1 MNSPLEHAKEYFQ
14 AGLSFFENGEY
25 EQAKIELLKA
35 YELLPERLSI
45 LANLSATLTHL
56 REWEQAQ
63 NICEKLLAIEPQD
76 SIGWLNLGVCAAHQE
91 QTHFA
96 IECFDKCL
104 QIDPNSVGALANKGN
119 AHQDLEEFEVAEDCY
134 KKALVL
140 DPQYEEA
147 LIGSG
152 NLLNE
157 LKRYDVALDQFDQA
171 IKINPHNHLA
181 KWNKALS
188 LLRLGKF
195 KEGWPLFESRWQVS
209 GMKEHRPKLTAP
221 LWLGHESL
229 DNKTIYVYAE
239 QGYGD
244 AIQFSRYLPMLESE
258 KNARVILGVPKP
270 LVALMQSLSP
280 SIEVVDQKT
289 FSEHSFPKQI
299 DFQCPI
305 MSLALAFDT
314 KLDSIPNL
322 TPYLF
327 AEPNKQG
334 FWATKLRSSS
344 DNQAKP
350 FKVGIAWRGSGK
362 YANKASQKRDIPFNL
377 IEEFITQLSS
387 TGIEFHA
394 IQIEFGQDTNF
405 KALNTPGLKTYAQ
418 ELVDFSDTAA
428 LISQL
433 DLIVSV
439 DTACAHLAGALG
451 MPTLLLIPDPP
462 DFMSLIDC
470 DTNPWYPNTTL
481 LRQASRND
489 WSSPLAMAREKILLA
504 SKRLISSN

>member
-1 MNSPLEHAKEYFQ
+1 MNSPLEYAKEYFQ
-14 AGLSFFENGEY
+14 AGLIFFENGEY

-35 YELLPERLSI
+35 YELLPERPSI
-45 LANLSATLTHL
+45 LANLSATLIHL

-104 QIDPNSVGALANKGN
+104 KIDPNSVGALANKGN
-119 AHQDLEEFEVAEDCY
+119 AHQDLEEFEAADDCY
-134 KKALVL
+134 KKVLAL
-140 DPQYEEA
+140 DPKYEEA
-147 LIGSG
+147 LIGKG
-152 NLLNE
+152 NLENE
-157 LKRYDVALDQFDQA
+157 FKQYESALEYFNTALQESP
-171 IKINPHNHLA
+171 KNHLA
-181 KWNKALS
+181 RLNKGLS
-188 LLRLGKF
+188 LLRLGRF
-195 KEGWPLFESRWQVS
+195 QDGWPLYESRWETS
-209 GMKEHRPKLTAP
+209 GLAEHKPKFNAP
-221 LWLGHESL
+221 LWVGDTSI
-229 DNKTIYVYAE
+229 DNKVIYIHAE

-244 AIQFSRYLPMLESE
+244 TVQFSRYLPLLESE
-258 KNARVILGVPKP
+258 KNARVVLGVPKP
-270 LVALMQSLSP
+270 LVALMKSLSS
-280 SIEVVDQKT
+280 SIEIVDQKT
-289 FSEHSFPKQI
+289 FSEHQFPKQI

-314 KLDSIPNL
+314 KLDSIPNS

-327 AEPNKQG
+327 VETSKQEYWAKRLLTSSNKN
-334 FWATKLRSSS
+334 S
-344 DNQAKP
+344 NP
-350 FKVGIAWRGSGK
+350 FRVGIAWRGSGK
-362 YANKASQKRDIPFNL
+362 YANKVSQKRDVPFNL
-377 IEEFITQLSS
+377 IEEFIAQLSS
-387 TGIEFHA
+387 TGIEFHTL
-394 IQIEFGQDTNF
+394 QIEFGQDTNF
-405 KALNTPGLKTYAQ
+405 QAPNIEGLKTYVQ

-433 DLIVSV
+433 DLVVSV

-470 DTNPWYPNTTL
+470 DNSPWYPNTTL

-504 SKRLISSN
+504 AKNPISSN

>member
-1 MNSPLEHAKEYFQ
+1 MNSPLEYAKEYFQ
-14 AGLSFFENGEY
+14 AGLIFFENGEY
-25 EQAKIELLKA
+25 EQAKLELLKA
-35 YELLPERLSI
+35 YELLPERPSI
-45 LANLSATLTHL
+45 LANLSATLVHL

-104 QIDPNSVGALANKGN
+104 QIDPNSVGALANKAN
-119 AHQDLEEFEVAEDCY
+119 AHQDLEEFEAAESCY

-140 DPQYEEA
+140 NPHYEEA

-157 LKRYDVALDQFDQA
+157 LKRYDAALDQFDQA

-195 KEGWPLFESRWQVS
+195 AEGWPLFESRWQVP
-209 GMKEHRPKLTAP
+209 GMKEHRPKLKAP

-258 KNARVILGVPKP
+258 KNARVILGSPKP
-270 LVALMQSLSP
+270 LVALMKSLSP

-289 FSEHSFPKQI
+289 FSEHQFPKQI

-314 KLDSIPNL
+314 TLDSIPNS

-327 AEPNKQG
+327 VEPSKQEYWAKRLLPSSNKN
-334 FWATKLRSSS
+334 S
-344 DNQAKP
+344 NP
-350 FKVGIAWRGSGK
+350 FKVGITWRGSGK
-362 YANKASQKRDIPFNL
+362 YANKASQKRDVPFNL
-377 IEEFITQLSS
+377 IEEFIIQLSS
-387 TGIEFHA
+387 RDIEFHTL
-394 IQIEFGQDTNF
+394 QVEFGQDTNF
-405 KALNTPGLKTYAQ
+405 QAPNIEGLKTYIQ

-451 MPTLLLIPDPP
+451 MPTLLLTPDPP

-470 DTNPWYPNTTL
+470 DTSPWYPNTTL
-481 LRQASRND
+481 LRQVSRND

-504 SKRLISSN
+504 AKNPISSN